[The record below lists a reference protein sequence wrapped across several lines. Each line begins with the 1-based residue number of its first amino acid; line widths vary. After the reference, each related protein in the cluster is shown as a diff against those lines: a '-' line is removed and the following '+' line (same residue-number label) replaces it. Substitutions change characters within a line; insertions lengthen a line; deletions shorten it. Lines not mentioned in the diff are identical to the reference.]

1 MPSWARSRPTETRL
15 KAILN
20 LSFINLATISRVHSA
35 KANFI
40 CSGFFC
46 VTASRS
52 TSETAHLVSADART
66 KASPSRRPS
75 RRADTAP
82 TIHIPSTGSAR
93 ERGRRLPGFRL
104 PGPYAPRVHATIPT
118 YDDPIGAHHFLAYR
132 E

>member
-1 MPSWARSRPTETRL
+1 EPDLGSHGARPSRGSTARKRTSSAADSFASRRQ
-15 KAILN
+15 
-20 LSFINLATISRVHSA
+20 
-35 KANFI
+35 
-40 CSGFFC
+40 
-46 VTASRS
+46 RS

-104 PGPYAPRVHATIPT
+104 PGPYAPRVHATLPA
-118 YDDPIGAHHFLAYR
+118 YDDPIGAHHFLAY
-132 E
+132 